1 MPPPTAPSGTG
12 LSRPLA
18 QQNLLGAKGSES
30 GVLRQGKAVPSPLL
44 GSDSTHHHRQLLSG
58 ALSHVTLRIA
68 NGIGEVTDCTLL
80 VQKPRA
86 SLMLSW
92 RGRYWICPWLSLQPR
107 LGQLRQAQLRST
119 EAWLECGR
127 GGPEIHSPTEEGGL
141 PKAFS
146 HSQERASVYHL
157 HLFIQ

>member
-1 MPPPTAPSGTG
+1 MPPPTALSGIG

-127 GGPEIHSPTEEGGL
+127 GGPEIHSPMEEGGL